1 MMGAM
6 PLYKTLYEAE
16 GRYVMTTCYA
26 RDPGHLQEVLEQR
39 GMGETRYEGPAQM
52 LTPEMPSDLLA
63 QGRFAAANHAL
74 MLTFATPGGAYVA
87 DVDVEIRRGAQVVL
101 RGHCG
106 GPLLLADLAP
116 AGKYE
121 VQATSKGRV
130 QRKTVTIGAGKPARL
145 SFVWPEG

>member
-1 MMGAM
+1 MGTQSWPSAG
-6 PLYKTLYEAE
+6 TLPPGEHCGSNLE
-16 GRYVMTTCYA
+16 LRMT
-26 RDPGHLQEVLEQR
+26 PFKPIV
-39 GMGETRYEGPAQM
+39 
-52 LTPEMPSDLLA
+52 LLA
-63 QGRFAAANHAL
+63 ALAGAAALAQAAAFQCGGVGVGEQDRMKADAPNHDL

-116 AGKYE
+116 AGRYE

-130 QRKTVTIGAGKPARL
+130 QRKAVTIGTSKPARL

>member
-1 MMGAM
+1 
-6 PLYKTLYEAE
+6 
-16 GRYVMTTCYA
+16 MTQFH
-26 RDPGHLQEVLEQR
+26 RIV
-39 GMGETRYEGPAQM
+39 
-52 LTPEMPSDLLA
+52 LLA
-63 QGRFAAANHAL
+63 ALAGGATLAQAADVHASGAGAQAAAFQCGGVGVGEQDRMKADAPNHDL

-116 AGKYE
+116 AGRYE

-130 QRKTVTIGAGKPARL
+130 QRKAVTIGTSKPARL